1 MKNKLLIALLSI
13 SMAASLLAGCGSSTS
28 DTIVETGTETN
39 TETNTETEAATKAP
53 EAPATKETTLTLWS
67 IATESDSFNHA
78 YIQAIADFEAAN
90 PGIAIKMETFENQSY
105 KTKIKSAVA
114 ANELPDIFYTWG
126 GGFSKSFV
134 ESGKVL
140 PLDDYYTDE
149 YKAQLPQAALTY
161 ATYDG
166 KLYGTTFTTPVSV
179 LFYNKKMFLENG
191 VKVPETFDQLISACN
206 AFKEKGIT
214 PIGISAKDTWVL
226 AMTHDALTL
235 KCVGPDKLA
244 KALTKNGQSYDDSD
258 FLNSANKFRELVE
271 MGAYSEGAAGLSND
285 EATATF
291 YSGKVPMFISGS
303 FLTGSIQDNAD
314 NPEDF
319 DAVPIPVCSDNAKA
333 TDFMGGAVDTL
344 MVNADSKN
352 KDLAAKAAFEL
363 AKSISKYGYLDGAGV
378 AAWEK
383 DYDDSS
389 VNALSKKISD
399 YAAGATSFTI
409 WFDTLMDADD
419 AGEYLSLLQQLYS
432 GDITAEDFTKAMAN
446 QLDNE

>member
-1 MKNKLLIALLSI
+1 MKKKLLHALI
-13 SMAASLLAGCGSSTS
+13 SLTVTASLLAGCSPSSS
-28 DTIVETGTETN
+28 DTIAETDKKEEVKEN
-39 TETNTETEAATKAP
+39 TDKAVDTGD
-53 EAPATKETTLTLWS
+53 ATKETTLTLWS
-67 IATESDSFNHA
+67 IATESDSFHHA

-90 PGIAIKMETFENQSY
+90 PGIKIKMETFENQSY

-140 PLDDYYTDE
+140 PLDEYYTGD
-149 YKAQLPQAALTY
+149 YQTQLPKAALTY
-161 ATYDG
+161 ATYED

-179 LFYNKKMFLENG
+179 LFYNKKMFQENN
-191 VKVPETFDQLISACN
+191 VKIPETFDDLVAACN

-235 KCVGPDKLA
+235 KSVGPEKLS
-244 KALTKNGQSYDDSD
+244 KALTKNGQSYDDPD
-258 FLNSANKFRELVE
+258 FLDSATKFRQLVE
-271 MGAYSEGAAGLSND
+271 MGAYSDGAAGLSND

-303 FLTGSIQDNAD
+303 FLAGSIQDNAD

-319 DAVPIPVCSDNAKA
+319 DAVPVPVCSENAKA

-344 MVNADSKN
+344 MVNAGSEN

-363 AKSISKYGYLDGAGV
+363 ARSISKYGYLDGAGI

-389 VNALSKKISD
+389 VNALSKKIAD
-399 YAAGATSFTI
+399 YAAKATSFTI

-432 GDITAEDFTKAMAN
+432 GDLSPEDFTKAMAS
-446 QLDNE
+446 QLGN

>member
-1 MKNKLLIALLSI
+1 MKNKLFRVLLSV
-13 SMAASLLAGCGSSTS
+13 SMVTTLLAGCGKSSS
-28 DTIVETGTETN
+28 DTYAETGIG
-39 TETNTETEAATKAP
+39 TETEADAETPASTETKDI
-53 EAPATKETTLTLWS
+53 TLTLWS

-90 PGIAIKMETFENQSY
+90 PGVTIKMETFENQSY

-149 YKAQLPQAALTY
+149 YKAQLPKTALTY
-161 ATYDG
+161 ATYDE
-166 KLYGTTFTTPVSV
+166 KLYGTTFTTPISV
-179 LFYNKKMFLENG
+179 LFYNKKMFQENQ
-191 VKVPETFDQLISACN
+191 VEVPETFDELIAVCN
-206 AFKEKGIT
+206 MFKEKGIT

-235 KCVGPDKLA
+235 KCVGPEKLA
-244 KALTKNGQSYDDSD
+244 KALTKNGQSYDDPD
-258 FLNSANKFRELVE
+258 FLNSATKFKQLVD
-271 MGAYSEGAAGLSND
+271 MDAFSEGATGLSND
-285 EATATF
+285 EATASF
-291 YSGKVPMFISGS
+291 YGGKVPMFISGS
-303 FLTGSIQDNAD
+303 FLAGSIQENAEH
-314 NPEDF
+314 PEDF
-319 DAVPIPVCSDNAKA
+319 DAVPVPICSDYAAA

-344 MVNADSKN
+344 MVNAESKN
-352 KDLAAKAAFEL
+352 KDLAAKAVFEL
-363 AKSISKYGYLDGAGV
+363 SRSISKYGYLDGAGV

-383 DYDDSS
+383 DYDDSGVS
-389 VNALSKKISD
+389 AISKKIAD
-399 YAAGATSFTI
+399 YAANATSYTI

-432 GDITAEDFTKAMAN
+432 GDISPEEFTKAIAN
-446 QLDNE
+446 QLGN

>member
-1 MKNKLLIALLSI
+1 MKQRLFSGLCSVFMATALL
-13 SMAASLLAGCGSSTS
+13 MGCAESSS
-28 DTIVETGTETN
+28 DTI
-39 TETNTETEAATKAP
+39 ATTDEKTAK
-53 EAPATKETTLTLWS
+53 ESETKETTLTLWS
-67 IATESDSFNHA
+67 IATESDSFHHA

-90 PGIAIKMETFENQSY
+90 PGITVKMETFENQSY

-149 YKAQLPQAALTY
+149 YKAQLPQTALTY
-161 ATYDG
+161 TTYDG
-166 KLYGTTFTTPVSV
+166 KLYGTTFTTPISV
-179 LFYNKKMFLENG
+179 LFYNKKMFEENQ
-191 VKVPETFDQLISACN
+191 VKLPETFDDLIAVCH
-206 AFKEKGIT
+206 AFQEKGIT

-235 KCVGPDKLA
+235 KCAGSDKLI
-244 KALTKNGQSYDDSD
+244 KALTKNGQSYDDPD
-258 FLNSANKFRELVE
+258 FLDSATKFKQLVD
-271 MGAYSEGAAGLSND
+271 MGAFSEGAAGLSND

-291 YSGKVPMFISGS
+291 YSEKVPMFISGS
-303 FLTGSIQDNAD
+303 FLAGSIQENAEH
-314 NPEDF
+314 PEDF
-319 DAVPIPVCSDNAKA
+319 DAVPVPICTENAKA
-333 TDFMGGAVDTL
+333 TDFMGGAVDAL
-344 MVNADSKN
+344 MVNAESKN
-352 KDLAAKAAFEL
+352 KNLAAKAAFEI
-363 AKSISKYGYLDGAGV
+363 ARSISKYAYLDGAGV

-389 VNALSKKISD
+389 VNTLSKKIAD
-399 YAAGATSFTI
+399 YAAKATSFTI

-432 GDITAEDFTKAMAN
+432 GDLSPEEFTKAMAD
-446 QLDNE
+446 QLGS